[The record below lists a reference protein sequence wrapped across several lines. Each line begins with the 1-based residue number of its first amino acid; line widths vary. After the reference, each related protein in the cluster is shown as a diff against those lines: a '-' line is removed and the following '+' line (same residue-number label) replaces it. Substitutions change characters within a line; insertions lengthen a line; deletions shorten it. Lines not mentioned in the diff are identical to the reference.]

1 MHSQLRT
8 LQTIT
13 RPPFFYTPIIEPM
26 FEAKTKLHQIL
37 HDKGWKVKDLERA
50 LHERGLKIEY
60 YALTEYANGKRKN
73 MTIETLNKLCVTLD
87 VTPNDLVEIDAK
99 PLPHKQR
106 RVPTSHETPTEELQD
121 DNHDQEV
128 KQYEEHVKWSEDR
141 EADIWQKYQ
150 KVEKEL
156 KGKEEYLKTEE
167 ELRSKKNEET
177 EDDEDDFGF

>member
-8 LQTIT
+8 LQTKT

-26 FEAKTKLHQIL
+26 FEPKTKLHQIL

-106 RVPTSHETPTEELQD
+106 RVET
-121 DNHDQEV
+121 NSKIVHDESKTDPVGQEV
-128 KQYEEHVKWSEDR
+128 EQYEQHVKWAEER
-141 EADIWQKYQ
+141 EADIREEYQ

-156 KGKEEYLKTEE
+156 RTEE
-167 ELRSKKNEET
+167 SNET
-177 EDDEDDFGF
+177 EDEDDDFGF